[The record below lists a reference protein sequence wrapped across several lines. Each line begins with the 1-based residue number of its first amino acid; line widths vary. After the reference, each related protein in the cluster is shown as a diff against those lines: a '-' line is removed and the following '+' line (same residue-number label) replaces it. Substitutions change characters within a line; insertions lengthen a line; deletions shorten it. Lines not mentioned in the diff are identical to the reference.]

1 MSTTTDAT
9 SDGDATLLRNALRCV
24 LVPYDHAGDE
34 DDNDEPSSTP
44 VMCRLFSPY
53 RLPQEAVKLEDW
65 SLVDN
70 LPVPGDPTTSAA
82 VGATIQHKGQTVRTD
97 ICMVEPGTAS
107 ILQLAIFQWDVDA
120 ESGRINGMRLHARSD
135 RETAFLRGLPKI
147 AT

>member
-1 MSTTTDAT
+1 MATTENAT
-9 SDGDATLLRNALRCV
+9 SDGDATLLKNALRCV
-24 LVPYDHAGDE
+24 LVPYDN
-34 DDNDEPSSTP
+34 DDKKSSTP

-82 VGATIQHKGQTVRTD
+82 VGATIEYRNQKVRTD

-107 ILQLAIFQWDVDA
+107 ILKLAIFQWDVEA
-120 ESGRINGMRLHARSD
+120 ESGRINGMRLHPRSD
-135 RETAFLRGLPKI
+135 RETAFLRGLPKVG
-147 AT
+147 

>member
-1 MSTTTDAT
+1 MSAAT
-9 SDGDATLLRNALRCV
+9 SETEKSDNDDATLLKNALRCV
-24 LVPYDHAGDE
+24 LVPYD
-34 DDNDEPSSTP
+34 NDESSTP

-82 VGATIQHKGQTVRTD
+82 VGATIEYRNQKVRTD

-107 ILQLAIFQWDVDA
+107 ILKLAIFQWDVES
-120 ESGRINGMRLHARSD
+120 ESGRIAGMRLHPRSD
-135 RETAFLRGLPKI
+135 SETAFLRGLPKI
-147 AT
+147 AK

>member
-1 MSTTTDAT
+1 MTDTTDAT
-9 SDGDATLLRNALRCV
+9 SDGDATLMRNALRCV
-24 LVPYDHAGDE
+24 LVPYDDVKDR
-34 DDNDEPSSTP
+34 DDPTGTV

-53 RLPQEAVKLEDW
+53 RLPQEAVKLQDW

-97 ICMVEPGTAS
+97 ICMVEPGTAAV
-107 ILQLAIFQWDVDA
+107 LQLAVFQWDVEA
-120 ESGRINGMRLHARSD
+120 KSGRIDGIRLHPRSE

-147 AT
+147 TT